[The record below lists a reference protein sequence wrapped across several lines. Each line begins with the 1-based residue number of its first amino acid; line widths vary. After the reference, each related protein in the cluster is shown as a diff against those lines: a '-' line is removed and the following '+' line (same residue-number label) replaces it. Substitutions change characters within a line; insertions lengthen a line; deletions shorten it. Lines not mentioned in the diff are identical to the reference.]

1 MADKVRFTP
10 VVGIDE
16 RIKFLPKTEGR
27 VYFATDTRKIY
38 IDTDQENKLP
48 VGGAGNSG
56 IYYGTKAEVSDEE
69 FESARVSFTLGT
81 HIEGEELPSVDD
93 LILNADGSF
102 YRVVSI
108 NAEAQSVIGLRL
120 TVAGSGGGG
129 GSTPSGTTPSW
140 VDIVSLDTSD
150 FIYGQPAYLTLT
162 PYSELDRKGE
172 PLDKNGLTIRW
183 KIIAR
188 GSKEYVEGT
197 IDNLVN
203 GVPVEFDFGSKLFA
217 DQYNDMEFRVE
228 GARTTNME
236 TIPYAVNCVKLA
248 LKQNSDFTPLTLYK
262 ENFNIVC
269 TVEGQISKRLE
280 FWFDGELLESRDLDA
295 KDFTGRQALY
305 MKNISHGSHM
315 VEMKLFQ
322 TFKSAEGIVK
332 GAEVPSLKFEI
343 AVAVDGET
351 DPIIWLGNYQEVYNN
366 YDRIQIPYMVYT
378 PGTTTSTVRLYKGAK
393 EMSIS
398 PTTVTFS
405 TENTKDFELLE
416 IIDATVSNVTGELIN
431 NTYSIT
437 SGNAA
442 PKFVNFKVLQ
452 TGKMVLASQN
462 NLLVH
467 FDSAGRSNNETSI
480 SRSNWNYSNTEAFGD
495 KANYYKGE
503 FEGFNWYNNGWVLD
517 KDGNTCLR
525 ISNGAKFK
533 IPLGNTTFNSS
544 TQGSQS
550 HTFEFQFK
558 IRNIQNYEHL
568 IRLVTRYKNDSSK
581 YDEYLLEKENYESYE
596 QFLTIR
602 YKDWYN
608 NEAEYDK
615 VESIV
620 STDGALCNYYDT
632 AGNNVGFCLG
642 TQDAFFK
649 TNESTLNCNYVEN
662 RMVNLSLVYQRA
674 GGSSSGGL
682 GLVSIYLNGVLSGA
696 AKITDNKA
704 FTVQNNYIVFNSDFC
719 DIDLYK
725 FRVYNTNLSIAE
737 VLNNYAVDLRD
748 VEMYNQSISLSK
760 YNETTGEYE
769 FDFNAMTTYNEN
781 NPDEYLM
788 PYLVFSNVDA
798 MSYAK
803 SIYVFPDVQF
813 VNPGLDRAY
822 KTGEL
827 EKDAQNYSEADFPI
841 AWITKDD
848 AALLVAEE
856 QNRSTNYFVTLD
868 GKKTYIEKAK
878 LDNYSTK
885 IKKDKKKGF
894 TIPVMRHL
902 SKVENFYIHHSP
914 SFSAKGVET
923 NVQGTSSQYYP
934 RRNYK
939 IRCKEKMYADRG
951 PFEKDPMYIQYFF
964 MDNDKV
970 GTTKFTMKIDYME
983 SSGSYNTGFA
993 NLVHGAYTKHPL
1005 YDYKDI
1011 IDKPDTSYLRT
1022 NIMGFPMLTFH
1033 KKSADNTIFIGRYN
1047 MNLDKGSDENFG
1059 FKLFKDHDPNGDKAK
1074 TPYVLDADGNPMA
1087 IADVAECWEFS
1098 DNNRGYCSFRDPE
1111 QRAELSFDMTAVEGN
1126 DADKKAG
1133 YHTNSNGSCPAVVD
1147 SFEYRYHKDA
1157 DVLDYCYKPDAELKE
1172 SILEDYEGEIT
1183 AGDLDDLQWRR
1194 NFVLEKMSNYEKL
1207 CKWVWSTNTEMVDS
1221 DSVMYSSYGTKHGGM
1236 TYSGE
1241 TSIYDKASKTTLP
1254 ALIYDLHED
1263 NNIFYDDVWNIL
1275 QTEYGFTEADMKTE
1289 KFGTIDEQLSNE
1301 TTTVYTYTDE
1311 DVFQAYALVTGY
1323 TYKSYVIEEV
1333 GGNVEVRATFDVG
1346 TVKLLSEVTAALAAN
1361 PKEYETDKSKAL
1373 PFENGY
1379 KVGSTTYYFDTKEYR
1394 LAKFAQEFTEH
1405 FDKEYALVYFVMTEV
1420 FECYDSRGKN
1430 CMMAS
1435 WGPQKENGEY
1445 IWYPIF
1451 YDIDTQLGIN
1461 NTGIPSFEYYVNATQ
1476 DGCYSTND
1484 SVLWGNIYRCFLDD
1498 IKTYYQNLR
1507 STINRK
1513 NDDGS
1518 QEPNSAPIA
1527 GYDYTNQDPVAH
1539 IENWY
1544 TTKPE
1549 VTKWYC
1555 CRGSRPLIAINMD
1568 EWYKYITIMI
1578 PEKAG
1583 GKGYQGMDGKPVY
1596 DSAGS
1601 FLYALQGDR
1610 GLSRQQF
1617 LMRRI
1622 NFIDSWLTRGTY
1634 MEGSGKQ
1641 IKFRTSANDP
1651 SSTSDFWIDST
1662 TNLTS
1667 SGTPVE
1673 GLIPMLD
1680 GTRVDGY
1687 YEVDENGAIRYDEN
1701 GDPIKLNYLDAN
1713 FFAKLSPF
1721 QRSYVTLATDNAP
1734 LPSIEYEG
1742 TPVRMEFPSNVVT
1755 GVRKSPRY
1763 AEQLLYLYGADY
1775 LKDIGDVSLL
1785 YPREFELVG
1794 AEQLQRIILG
1804 NDHPDYYNKKL
1815 KSPKF
1820 DASTEDIGKP
1830 LLKEVVLTNVQV
1842 DDSKNQV
1849 LDFTSSEKLQIFRA
1863 LGMNLATVKFSP
1875 GVALH
1880 TLHLPKTIQTLNL
1893 TEARN
1898 LKGIITSYN
1907 APTAENLKE
1916 WKPQKGIYLNGI
1928 TDVAEDQLG
1937 NADAVNNN
1945 LNTIEILGG
1954 NMGYDSYT
1962 LLKRLYDIKEAQ
1974 SSASNPG
1981 NLRIS
1986 FTGIHWSPYTQLEK
2000 GYEYNEEELDRY
2012 YIDNGHY
2019 QLVPYKDFETDFT
2032 WEENIANKYLY
2043 IKDTSINEDV
2053 YGAISTTSLLEDLA
2067 NNTEFVTYLNPDE
2080 IGNEIPRISGDI
2092 YIHNTDEIEEGWIRN
2107 VLQVWYPNLNVFVQ
2121 NVKKA
2126 YSAQFIQVDE
2136 NDGTWTIL
2144 ETQKISQED
2153 FAKDP
2158 NVFFTSP
2165 YETYSDMTQ
2174 KDHYDFFGWST
2185 VEDSAED
2192 VIAENAWKDQ
2202 KLTSGKFDYKFFII
2216 YQKHPYEYKF
2226 YNDDNTLITWIENGV
2241 ETSIL
2246 KIPYQENLRSPLV
2259 VPISGK
2265 EASLPDDKIYKFLG
2279 YSKTKEGE
2287 VVDLTTISSAQDLSF
2302 YAVYD
2307 TTPMSVYD
2315 NFTYVD
2321 NADIYFDF
2329 ASVTYND
2336 SFDAETFSLEGY
2348 SIALKPGVTLKGK
2361 ITLPSLYNGSPIV
2374 DIATGG
2380 FKNQNSLT
2388 HIYFQNKVNA
2398 TSAANSAPAQIR
2410 RIQANAFDSCANLKI
2425 FEWPEK
2431 LRIIFKESFR
2441 NCLKLTSTTLP
2452 LNLYNIMD
2460 NAFQMSFGPL
2470 DENVREINLNLPGS
2484 LKQIRG
2490 YAFQG
2495 YANEMGGMKKIKVLT
2510 FGDEFNPIAA
2520 FGNGISINNTAFQQ
2534 TNIDYIVIY
2543 CDPTSV
2549 NSWTSDTAT
2558 KTFPNLLNTNNIK
2571 FPLQGDD
2578 ISQIS

>member
-10 VVGIDE
+10 VVGLDDK
-16 RIKFLPKTEGR
+16 IKLQPKTEGR

-38 IDTDQENKLP
+38 LDTEKDNKLP

-81 HIEGEELPSVDD
+81 HIEGEELPSIDD

-102 YRVVSI
+102 YRVVSV
-108 NAEAQSVIGLRL
+108 NEGAQSVVGLRL

-129 GSTPSGTTPSW
+129 GSIPSGTTPSW

-150 FIYGQPAYLTLT
+150 FIYGQPAFLTMT

-280 FWFDGELLESRDLDA
+280 FWFDGEMIESRDLDA
-295 KDFTGRQALY
+295 KDFSGRQALY
-305 MKNISHGSHM
+305 MEDITHGSHT

-322 TFKSAEGIVK
+322 TFKSAEGVVK

-343 AVAVDGET
+343 AVAVEGET

-378 PGTTTSTVRLYKGAK
+378 PGTTSSIVRLYKGSK

-398 PTTVTFS
+398 PTTVIFS
-405 TENTKDFELLE
+405 TENTKDFEILE
-416 IIDATVSNVTGELIN
+416 IIDATVSNKTGELVE

-467 FDSAGRSNNETSI
+467 FDSAGRSNSETTI
-480 SRSNWNYSNTEAFGD
+480 SRSNWEYANTEALGD
-495 KANYYKGE
+495 KATRYKGE

-517 KDGNTCLR
+517 DEGNTCLR

-533 IPLGNTTFNSS
+533 IPLGDTTFNSA

-558 IRNIQNYEHL
+558 IRNVQNYEHL
-568 IRLVTRYKNDSSK
+568 IRLVTRYKDDSSK
-581 YDEYLLEKENYESYE
+581 YDEYLLEKDQYESYE
-596 QFLTIR
+596 QFLTIK

-620 STDGALCNYYDT
+620 STDGALCNYYDI
-632 AGNNVGFCLG
+632 AGNDVGFCLG

-682 GLVSIYLNGVLSGA
+682 GLVYIYLNGVLSGA
-696 AKITDNKA
+696 AKITDDKA
-704 FTVQNNYIVFNSDFC
+704 FTVKNPYIVFNSDYC

-748 VEMYNQSISLSK
+748 VEMYNQSISLSR

-781 NPDEYLM
+781 NPDDYLM

-803 SIYVFPDVQF
+803 SIYVSPDVQF

-827 EKDAQNYSEADFPI
+827 EKSAQDYVEADFPI
-841 AWITKDD
+841 AWMSKDD
-848 AALLVAEE
+848 AALLAAEE
-856 QNRSTNYFVTLD
+856 QNRSNNYFVIVD
-868 GKKTYIEKAK
+868 GNKTYIEKAK
-878 LDNYSTK
+878 LDGYTTK
-885 IKKDKKKGF
+885 IKKDKKKGL
-894 TIPVMRHL
+894 TVPVMRHL

-914 SFSAKGVET
+914 SFSAKGVKT

-1005 YDYKDI
+1005 YDYKDL

-1033 KKSADNTIFIGRYN
+1033 KKSADKTIYIGRYN

-1059 FKLFKDHDPNGDKAK
+1059 FKLFKDHDPNGDKTK
-1074 TPYVLDADGNPMA
+1074 TPYVLDADGEPMA
-1087 IADVAECWEFS
+1087 LADVAECWEFS

-1111 QRAELSFDMTAVEGN
+1111 QRAELSFNMTAVEGN
-1126 DADKKAG
+1126 EADQIAG
-1133 YHTNSNGSCPAVVD
+1133 YHTNANGSCPAVAD

-1157 DVLDYCYKPDAELKE
+1157 DVLDYCYKPDAKLKE
-1172 SILEDYEGEIT
+1172 TILEDYEGEIT
-1183 AGDLDDLQWRR
+1183 SGDLDDLQWRKDY
-1194 NFVLEKMSNYEKL
+1194 LLGKMSNYEKL

-1221 DSVMYSSYGTKHGGM
+1221 DSIMYSSYGTKNGGM

-1241 TSIYDKASKTTLP
+1241 TSIYNKATKETLP

-1263 NNIFYDDVWNIL
+1263 NNIFYDDVWNTL
-1275 QTEYGFTEADMKTE
+1275 QTEYGFTESDMKTE
-1289 KFGTIDEQLSNE
+1289 KFGTIDEQLSTD

-1323 TYKSYVIEEV
+1323 TYKSYVIEEKD
-1333 GGNVEVRATFDVG
+1333 GDVEVRATFDVG
-1346 TVKLLSEVTAALAAN
+1346 TVKLLSEVNSALAAN
-1361 PKEYETDKSKAL
+1361 PKDYETDKSKAL
-1373 PFENGY
+1373 DAPY
-1379 KVGSTTYYFDTKEYR
+1379 KVGSSTYYFDTQEYR
-1394 LAKFAQEFTEH
+1394 LAKFANEFTEH

-1430 CMMAS
+1430 CMMAT
-1435 WGPQKENGEY
+1435 WGPQKEGGEY

-1476 DGCYSTND
+1476 DGSYSTND
-1484 SVLWGNIYRCFLDD
+1484 SILWGNIYRCFFDD

-1507 STINRK
+1507 TSIQRR

-1518 QEPNSAPIA
+1518 LEPNSAPIA
-1527 GYDYTNQDPVAH
+1527 GYEYTNQDPVAH

-1544 TTKPE
+1544 TCKPD

-1555 CRGSRPLIAINMD
+1555 CRGARPLIAINMD

-1578 PEKAG
+1578 PKDKG
-1583 GKGYQGMDGKPVY
+1583 GLGYQGMDGKPVY

-1651 SSTSDFWIDST
+1651 SSTSDRWIDST

-1687 YEVDENGAIRYDEN
+1687 YETDANGAVKYDEN

-1820 DASTEDIGKP
+1820 DASTSDIGKP

-1849 LDFTSSEKLQIFRA
+1849 LDFTSAEKLQIFRA
-1863 LGMNLATVKFSP
+1863 LGMNLASVKFAP
-1875 GVALH
+1875 GVALN

-1907 APTAENLKE
+1907 APTAETLKE
-1916 WKPQKGIYLNGI
+1916 WKPQQGIYLAGI
-1928 TDVAEDQLG
+1928 TDVSGDQLN

-1945 LNTIEILGG
+1945 INTIEILGG

-1962 LLKRLYDIKEAQ
+1962 LLKKLYDIKEAQ

-1986 FTGIHWSPYTQLEK
+1986 FTGIHWSPYSQLEK
-2000 GYEYNEEELDRY
+2000 GYEYKEEELDKY

-2019 QLVPYKDFETDFT
+2019 QLVPYKDYDTDFT

-2043 IKDTSINEDV
+2043 IKDTSISEDV
-2053 YGAISTTSLLEDLA
+2053 YGAISDTQMLEDLA
-2067 NNTEFVTYLNPDE
+2067 KNTDFVTYLNPDE
-2080 IGNEIPRISGDI
+2080 FGNKIPRITGDI

-2107 VLQVWYPNLNVFVQ
+2107 VLQAWYPDLNVFVQ

-2136 NDGTWTIL
+2136 NDGSWTIL
-2144 ETQKISQED
+2144 ETQKISQEE

-2158 NVFFTSP
+2158 NKFFTSP

-2185 VEDSAED
+2185 VEDSAENVVPED
-2192 VIAENAWKDQ
+2192 EWKNQ
-2202 KLTSGKFDYKFFII
+2202 KLTSGNFDYKFFII
-2216 YQKHPYEYKF
+2216 YQRHPYEYKF
-2226 YNDDNTLITWIENGV
+2226 YNDDNTLITWMENGV

-2246 KIPYQENLRSPLV
+2246 KIPYQENLRAPLV
-2259 VPISGK
+2259 VPISGN
-2265 EASLPDDKIYKFLG
+2265 ESSLPDDKIYKFLG

-2287 VVDLTTISSAQDLSF
+2287 VVDLTTISSAQDLNF

-2307 TTPMSVYD
+2307 TNPMSVYD
-2315 NFTYVD
+2315 NFTYIDDADKYFTFTSTSFTDGFD
-2321 NADIYFDF
+2321 NEAFGKSGYAI
-2329 ASVTYND
+2329 
-2336 SFDAETFSLEGY
+2336 SLKE
-2348 SIALKPGVTLKGK
+2348 GVTLKGK
-2361 ITLPSLYNGSPIV
+2361 ITLPSMYNNAEVIEIGEM
-2374 DIATGG
+2374 G
-2380 FKNQNSLT
+2380 FKDQAQIT
-2388 HIYFQNKVNA
+2388 HIYFQNKTN
-2398 TSAANSAPAQIR
+2398 ANSASYTAPCEIRQIR
-2410 RIQANAFDSCANLKI
+2410 KQAFQNCSNLKI
-2425 FEWPEK
+2425 FEWPEN
-2431 LRIIFKESFR
+2431 LRIIFQDAFKSCR
-2441 NCLKLTSTTLP
+2441 NLTSTDLP
-2452 LNLYNIMD
+2452 DNLYAIYA
-2460 NAFQMSFGPL
+2460 NAFQWSFGP
-2470 DENVREINLNLPGS
+2470 DGSTIKVYLPGS
-2484 LKQIRG
+2484 IRLIQG
-2490 YAFQG
+2490 LSFQG
-2495 YANEMGGMKKIKVLT
+2495 YSNDAGGLKKIGVLQ
-2510 FGDEFNPIAA
+2510 FGDEQHPVGEFN
-2520 FGNGISINNTAFQQ
+2520 GTVSITSTAFVN
-2534 TNIDYIVIY
+2534 TTIDYIIVY
-2543 CDPTSV
+2543 CDTTHYS
-2549 NSWTSDTAT
+2549 SWTSESAL
-2558 KTFPNLLNTNNIK
+2558 KCFPALADVNNIK
-2571 FPLQGDD
+2571 FPNSGDD